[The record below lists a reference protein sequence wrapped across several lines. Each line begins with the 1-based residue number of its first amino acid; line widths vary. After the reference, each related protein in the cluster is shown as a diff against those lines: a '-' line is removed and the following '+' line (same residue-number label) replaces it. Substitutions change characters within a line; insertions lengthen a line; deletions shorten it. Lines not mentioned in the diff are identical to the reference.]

1 MTSEVTFQYFTYFLN
16 PLEQSPLFVDSR
28 DKNDIFRELLQK
40 GKFTYK
46 SNGVQLAFV
55 TVKEQ
60 NGYFICKLGKKA
72 TIKRHLPPDE
82 NFEETVEE
90 SWPFATVIINTNP
103 NNGKGQKIV
112 FELKSNVF
120 PSPQEQIKNLQDEL
134 NTFLLSSGY
143 AIAINPV
150 TEVREFWHVVDEN
163 EGKIEKLTFSY
174 NAPNLFGIKD
184 SLNDELKGLEKEYN
198 SNRISIELENS
209 AGLLKVPKNDLT
221 NQSVEYITKGGG
233 EYSLKIKGKVKK
245 VLKSKDSIVTKSFD
259 IDITTEGNGQQAIFD
274 VLAKIFE

>member
-184 SLNDELKGLEKEYN
+184 SLNNELKNLEKDYN

-259 IDITTEGNGQQAIFD
+259 IDITTEGHGQQAIFD